1 MINVEELIYDE
12 DFAQGYTVYRET
24 CTWSGGRTVTAE
36 DTLNYTGVVTAATP
50 KELIILPEADRVSG
64 MMTFYSGSEY
74 PLYTTRLAL
83 TTSTDSDGKDGT
95 SDQLEWHGMRYKIIK
110 VWPYTDY
117 GYWKA
122 LATRMEGA

>member
-12 DFAQGYTVYRET
+12 DFAQEYTVYRET
-24 CTWSGGRTVTAE
+24 CTWSGGRPVTTEA
-36 DTLNYTGVVTAATP
+36 TLNYTGVVTAAMP

-74 PLYTTRLAL
+74 PLYETRLSS
-83 TTSTDSDGKDGT
+83 TTNTDSDGNDGT

-110 VWPYTDY
+110 VWPYVDY